1 MAKKKDK
8 TEEILSLLQV
18 PEKKDDDTLIP
29 EVVENPGLRDLQVR
43 QEQAAIE
50 ARYRDMRY
58 IEQLDEFIDAVLD
71 AMAKLRE
78 ENPEFYKNMVE
89 KAFKNGN
96 MKQVKDLLVA
106 LGVAYDKREQLLSFD
121 NTREKKGVGIAEFE
135 FRFATPDGSQMGAKV
150 SVGKGK

>member
-1 MAKKKDK
+1 MTKKKDK
-8 TEEILSLLQV
+8 TEEILNLLQV
-18 PEKKDDDTLIP
+18 PEKEEEALVP
-29 EVVENPGLRDLQVR
+29 EVIENPGLRDLQVR
-43 QEQAAIE
+43 QEQTAIE

-71 AMAKLRE
+71 AMVKLRE

>member
-1 MAKKKDK
+1 VAKKKDK
-8 TEEILSLLQV
+8 TEEILNLLQV
-18 PEKKDDDTLIP
+18 PEKEEEVLVP
-29 EVVENPGLRDLQVR
+29 EVIENPGLRDLQVR
-43 QEQAAIE
+43 QEQTAIE

>member
-8 TEEILSLLQV
+8 TEEILNLLQV
-18 PEKKDDDTLIP
+18 PEKEEEVLVP
-29 EVVENPGLRDLQVR
+29 EVIENPGLRGLQVR
-43 QEQAAIE
+43 QEQTAIE

>member
-8 TEEILSLLQV
+8 TEEILNLLQV
-18 PEKKDDDTLIP
+18 PEKEEEVLVP
-29 EVVENPGLRDLQVR
+29 EVIENPGLRDLQVR
-43 QEQAAIE
+43 QEQTAIE

-78 ENPEFYKNMVE
+78 ENPEFYKDMVE

>member
-8 TEEILSLLQV
+8 TEEILNLLQV
-18 PEKKDDDTLIP
+18 PEKEEEVLVP
-29 EVVENPGLRDLQVR
+29 EVIENPGLRDLQVR
-43 QEQAAIE
+43 QEQTAIE

-78 ENPEFYKNMVE
+78 ENPKFYKDMVE

>member
-8 TEEILSLLQV
+8 TEEILNLLQV
-18 PEKKDDDTLIP
+18 PEKEEEVLVP
-29 EVVENPGLRDLQVR
+29 EVIENPGLRDLQVR
-43 QEQAAIE
+43 QEQTAIE

-78 ENPEFYKNMVE
+78 ENPEFYKDMVE

-135 FRFATPDGSQMGAKV
+135 FRFATSDGSQMGAKV

>member
-8 TEEILSLLQV
+8 TEEILNLLQV
-18 PEKKDDDTLIP
+18 PEKEEEVLVP
-29 EVVENPGLRDLQVR
+29 EVIENPGLRDLQVR
-43 QEQAAIE
+43 QEQTAIE

>member
-18 PEKKDDDTLIP
+18 PEKEEEALVP
-29 EVVENPGLRDLQVR
+29 EVIENPGLRDLQVR
-43 QEQAAIE
+43 QEQTAIE

-71 AMAKLRE
+71 AMAKLKE

-89 KAFKNGN
+89 NAFKNGN

-135 FRFATPDGSQMGAKV
+135 VRFATPDGSQMGAKV